1 MRRARFVRVA
11 LLAALTGVLC
21 LPMTAPAQKR
31 GGTLVMLVQPEPPT
45 LASYISTSGP
55 IGQVATKVYEG
66 LLEYDFNLKPIPSLA
81 ESWKVSTDGKT
92 ITFVLQ
98 KGVRFHDGKPFTSA
112 DVKFSVLEVLKKVHP
127 RGAAT
132 FREVTEIDTPD
143 EHTVVFKLTT
153 PAPYLMMALSG
164 YESPMLPKHLFE
176 GSDIKTS
183 KYANA
188 PVGTGPFKFVEWQ
201 RGQFM
206 RFDRNP
212 DYWRKGRPYLD
223 RIVARFIA
231 DSATRTA
238 AMEKGEAHM
247 GGFAAIPWSDVKA
260 LAKLPQF
267 ETTTRGY
274 EMSSPIVQLDFNT
287 RRPPFDNLKVRQA
300 VAYAINRKFV
310 IDNVWFGWGKPA
322 TGPISSNFAP
332 LGFYTNE
339 VKSYNVPNGVEV
351 ANKLLDEAGLKRG
364 PDGVRAEI
372 VHDQTPYGEEWQR
385 YGEYVQQALA
395 EIGIKATL
403 RYEDVPTWLKRLY
416 TDYDFQLSSNWIQG
430 LADPV
435 IGVHRLYHSKQI
447 RQGTV
452 FVNETGWSSPKADEL
467 MDQAT
472 VEVNPRKRAALYK
485 ELQKTVVEGS
495 PLVWVHELQFVTVY
509 NKQFK
514 DVIVSPLGLYASFDR
529 AHSDK

>member
-81 ESWKVSTDGKT
+81 ESWKVSADGKT

-231 DSATRTA
+231 DSATRT
-238 AMEKGEAHM
+238 
-247 GGFAAIPWSDVKA
+247 
-260 LAKLPQF
+260 
-267 ETTTRGY
+267 
-274 EMSSPIVQLDFNT
+274 
-287 RRPPFDNLKVRQA
+287 
-300 VAYAINRKFV
+300 
-310 IDNVWFGWGKPA
+310 
-322 TGPISSNFAP
+322 
-332 LGFYTNE
+332 
-339 VKSYNVPNGVEV
+339 
-351 ANKLLDEAGLKRG
+351 
-364 PDGVRAEI
+364 
-372 VHDQTPYGEEWQR
+372 
-385 YGEYVQQALA
+385 
-395 EIGIKATL
+395 
-403 RYEDVPTWLKRLY
+403 
-416 TDYDFQLSSNWIQG
+416 
-430 LADPV
+430 
-435 IGVHRLYHSKQI
+435 
-447 RQGTV
+447 
-452 FVNETGWSSPKADEL
+452 
-467 MDQAT
+467 
-472 VEVNPRKRAALYK
+472 
-485 ELQKTVVEGS
+485 
-495 PLVWVHELQFVTVY
+495 
-509 NKQFK
+509 
-514 DVIVSPLGLYASFDR
+514 
-529 AHSDK
+529 